1 MLPFCAFPFPMSE
14 VVQAPIAAVESLDH
28 DGQGVAR
35 VDGKAIFIEGALPG
49 ERVEYSSY
57 RKKASFEKARA
68 TRILKASSLRVT
80 PRCPNYEACG
90 GCSMQHLDSNAQAS
104 VKQRVLEDALWHLGR
119 LKPEVM
125 YPPITGPAW
134 GYRYRARLSVRH
146 VAKKGGVLVGFRERS
161 SSYVVDMSQCE
172 VLPPHAS
179 ALIMPLRV
187 LIGKMSGP
195 DKMPQIEVAIGDVQT
210 ALVMR
215 NLADLTEN
223 DQALVRAFADE
234 HKVTI
239 YLQPKGPDTVHLF
252 HPLDAESL
260 YYTLPEFGL
269 KMQFRP
275 IDFTQV
281 NHGINRML
289 LRRAMYLLNPQ
300 PGQRIADMFC
310 GLGNFTLPIA
320 RSGATVVGVEGANNL
335 VERARQNAELN
346 GLAERTEF
354 GISNLFEATEESLA
368 ALGHFDSM
376 LIDPPRDGAAELCN
390 AFGADAP
397 KRIVYVSCSAA
408 TLARDAAI
416 LVHEK
421 GYVLKGAG
429 IANMFPQ
436 TSHVESI
443 ALFEKA

>member
-1 MLPFCAFPFPMSE
+1 MSE
-14 VVQAPIAAVESLDH
+14 PVQAHIAEVESLDH

-35 VDGKAIFIEGALPG
+35 VEGKTIFIEGALPG
-49 ERVEYSSY
+49 EQVEYSSY
-57 RKKASFEKARA
+57 RKKPRFEKARA
-68 TRILKASSLRVT
+68 GRILKASSLRVT
-80 PRCPNYEACG
+80 PRCPNYDVCG

-104 VKQRVLEDALWHLGR
+104 VKQRVLEDDFWHLSR
-119 LKPEVM
+119 LRPEII

-134 GYRYRARLSVRH
+134 GYRYRARLSVRY
-146 VAKKGGVLVGFRERS
+146 VEKKGGVLVGFRERS
-161 SSYVVDMSQCE
+161 SSYVVNMGQCE
-172 VLPPHAS
+172 VLPPHVS

-215 NLADLTEN
+215 NLADLSAN
-223 DQALVRAFADE
+223 DETLVRAFADE

-252 HPLDAESL
+252 HPLDAEAL

-275 IDFTQV
+275 VDFTQV

-289 LRRAMYLLNPQ
+289 LRRAMFLLNPQ

-335 VERARQNAELN
+335 VERARQNAQLN

-354 GISNLFEATEESLA
+354 GVSNLFEATEESLA

-376 LIDPPRDGAAELCN
+376 LIDPPRDGAAELCK
-390 AFGADAP
+390 ALGADAP
-397 KRIVYVSCSAA
+397 KRIVYVSCSPS

-416 LVHEK
+416 LVYEK

-443 ALFEKA
+443 ALFERP

>member
-1 MLPFCAFPFPMSE
+1 MSE
-14 VVQAPIAAVESLDH
+14 LVQAHIAEVESLDH

-35 VDGKAIFIEGALPG
+35 VEGKTIFIEGALPG
-49 ERVEYSSY
+49 EQVEYSSY
-57 RKKASFEKARA
+57 RKKPRFEKARA
-68 TRILKASSLRVT
+68 GRILKASSLRVT
-80 PRCPNYEACG
+80 PRCPNYDVCG

-104 VKQRVLEDALWHLGR
+104 VKQRVLEDDFWHLSR
-119 LKPEVM
+119 LRPEII

-134 GYRYRARLSVRH
+134 GYRYRARLSVRY
-146 VAKKGGVLVGFRERS
+146 VEKKGGVLVGFRERS
-161 SSYVVDMSQCE
+161 SSYVVNMGQCE
-172 VLPPHAS
+172 VLPPHVS

-215 NLADLTEN
+215 NLADLSAN
-223 DQALVRAFADE
+223 DETLVRAFADE
-234 HKVTI
+234 HKVTV

-252 HPLDAESL
+252 HPLDAEAL

-275 IDFTQV
+275 VDFTQV

-289 LRRAMYLLNPQ
+289 LRRAMFLLNPQ

-335 VERARQNAELN
+335 VERARQNAQLN

-354 GISNLFEATEESLA
+354 GVSNLFEATEESLA

-376 LIDPPRDGAAELCN
+376 LIDPPRDGAAELCK
-390 AFGADAP
+390 ALGADAP
-397 KRIVYVSCSAA
+397 KRIVYVSCSPS

-416 LVHEK
+416 LVYEK

-443 ALFEKA
+443 ALFERP

>member
-1 MLPFCAFPFPMSE
+1 MSE
-14 VVQAPIAAVESLDH
+14 PVQAHIAEVESLDH

-35 VDGKAIFIEGALPG
+35 VEGKTIFIEGALPG
-49 ERVEYSSY
+49 EQVEYSSY
-57 RKKASFEKARA
+57 RKKPRFEKARA
-68 TRILKASSLRVT
+68 GRILKASSLRVT
-80 PRCPNYEACG
+80 PRCPNYDVCG

-104 VKQRVLEDALWHLGR
+104 VKQRVLEDDFWHLSR
-119 LKPEVM
+119 LRPEII

-134 GYRYRARLSVRH
+134 GYRYRARLSVRY
-146 VAKKGGVLVGFRERS
+146 VEKKGGVLVGFRERS
-161 SSYVVDMSQCE
+161 SSYVVNMGQCE
-172 VLPPHAS
+172 VLPPHVS
-179 ALIMPLRV
+179 ALIMPLRA

-215 NLADLTEN
+215 NLADLSAN
-223 DQALVRAFADE
+223 DETLVRAFADE

-252 HPLDAESL
+252 HPLDAEAL

-275 IDFTQV
+275 VDFTQV

-289 LRRAMYLLNPQ
+289 LRRAMFLLNPQ

-335 VERARQNAELN
+335 VERARQNAQLN

-354 GISNLFEATEESLA
+354 GVSNLFEATEESLA

-376 LIDPPRDGAAELCN
+376 LIDPPRDGAAELCK
-390 AFGADAP
+390 ALGADAP
-397 KRIVYVSCSAA
+397 KRIVYVSCSPS

-416 LVHEK
+416 LVYEK

-443 ALFEKA
+443 ALFERP

>member
-1 MLPFCAFPFPMSE
+1 MSE
-14 VVQAPIAAVESLDH
+14 LVQAHIAEVESLDH

-35 VDGKAIFIEGALPG
+35 VEGKTIFIEGALPG
-49 ERVEYSSY
+49 EQVEYSSY
-57 RKKASFEKARA
+57 RKKPRFEKARA
-68 TRILKASSLRVT
+68 GRILKASSLRVT
-80 PRCPNYEACG
+80 PRCPNYDVCG

-104 VKQRVLEDALWHLGR
+104 VKQRVLEDDFWHLSR
-119 LKPEVM
+119 LRPEII

-134 GYRYRARLSVRH
+134 GYRYRARLSVRY
-146 VAKKGGVLVGFRERS
+146 VEKKGGVLVGFRERS
-161 SSYVVDMSQCE
+161 SSYVVNMGQCE
-172 VLPPHAS
+172 VLPPHVS

-215 NLADLTEN
+215 NLADLSAN
-223 DQALVRAFADE
+223 DETLVRAFADE

-252 HPLDAESL
+252 HPLDAEAL

-275 IDFTQV
+275 VDFTQV

-289 LRRAMYLLNPQ
+289 LRRAMFLLNPQ

-335 VERARQNAELN
+335 VERARQNAQLN

-354 GISNLFEATEESLA
+354 GVSNLFEATEESLA

-376 LIDPPRDGAAELCN
+376 LIDPPRDGAAELCK
-390 AFGADAP
+390 ALGADAP
-397 KRIVYVSCSAA
+397 KRIVYVSCSPS

-416 LVHEK
+416 LVYEK

-443 ALFEKA
+443 ALFERP